1 MISAFSICRYLLV
14 LPLVAMGLSASD
26 AKAETKLVYGIF
38 WFGCEETCQG
48 FQEYFTEMGID
59 ATIEIR
65 DAAQDRSKLPLFL
78 DEARA
83 AGADLILTWGTSVS
97 VGILGTMDDV
107 ENPAF
112 NNDIPHVFTVV
123 ADPVGARIVES
134 LEHTGRANVTGT
146 FNRVPESVNI
156 NAIRAY
162 KPEFKRLGIICT
174 PHEKNSALKCDEI
187 AALTK
192 SMGFELVAVELSD
205 PSGGVP
211 DPKLIPEKVRELKDA
226 GVDFIYLGSSTYLD
240 AEKEVFTEAAIE
252 AGLPILSPYET
263 IVRDSGALMSIAA
276 RYYDVGRL
284 AAKQAEKILVD
295 GAVPGEM
302 PVAAMTDFAYV
313 VNMEVARRL
322 NLFPP
327 VAILQVAETVN

>member
-1 MISAFSICRYLLV
+1 MISALFICRHLLISLLV
-14 LPLVAMGLSASD
+14 AIGLFAP
-26 AKAETKLVYGIF
+26 AAGAETKLVYGIF
-38 WFGCEETCQG
+38 WRGCEETCQG
-48 FQEYFTEMGID
+48 FQDYFAEAGID
-59 ATIEIR
+59 ARIEIR
-65 DAAQDRSKLPLFL
+65 NAAQDRSKLPLFL

-134 LEHTGRANVTGT
+134 LEKTGRANVTGT

-162 KPEFKRLGIICT
+162 KPEFKRLGMICT
-174 PHEKNSALKCDEI
+174 PHEKNSALKCAEI
-187 AALTK
+187 AALAET
-192 SMGFELVAVELSD
+192 MGFELVAVELSD
-205 PSGGVP
+205 PSGDVP
-211 DPKLIPEKVRELKDA
+211 DASRIPGKVLKLKDA

-240 AEKEVFTEAAIE
+240 AEKKVFTEAAIE

-276 RYYDVGRL
+276 RYYDVGHL

-295 GAVPGEM
+295 GAVPGDL
-302 PVAAMTDFAYV
+302 PIAAMTDFAYV
-313 VNMEVARRL
+313 VNMDVARRL